1 MGCKLVVKKGPATGT
16 SYDLDQVEIF
26 VGRDLGNDIV
36 VNDPE
41 ISRRHA
47 RLYKHGDHY
56 LVEDLGSTNGT
67 IVNGQKIRGPK
78 QLTNHDYV
86 AMGQNIG
93 YEFISDQPLGYE
105 AQTVAVDDM
114 GFDEGAT
121 FVAEA
126 PIPELEIQAA
136 QEPALTPD
144 IPEEFAQV
152 PQGNPAQ
159 AQEMPAFPAEQPGQ
173 PVVPQ
178 TNASSVNDPEPV
190 KAKRSIPLW
199 LIIVVILLA
208 IACICIAAIWVIDSQ
223 MLWCTILPFL
233 PGCVGS

>member
-56 LVEDLGSTNGT
+56 LIEDLGSTNGT

-105 AQTVAVDDM
+105 AQTIAVDDM

-121 FVAEA
+121 FVADGVIPSMDFA
-126 PIPELEIQAA
+126 PA
-136 QEPALTPD
+136 QPQTFTPD
-144 IPEEFAQV
+144 IPAEFAQV
-152 PQGNPAQ
+152 PVGNQGSPI
-159 AQEMPAFPAEQPGQ
+159 PTFPEDQQQRHASIPGG
-173 PVVPQ
+173 
-178 TNASSVNDPEPV
+178 NLDESPV
-190 KAKRSIPLW
+190 KAKRKFPIW
-199 LIIVVILLA
+199 LIIIVVILA
-208 IACICIAAIWVIDSQ
+208 IACLCVAGIWIIDAQ
-223 MLWCTILPFL
+223 NLWCTLLPFL
-233 PGCVGS
+233 AGCTSGY

>member
-47 RLYKHGDHY
+47 RLYKHGDNY
-56 LVEDLGSTNGT
+56 LIEDLGSTNGT

-93 YEFISDQPLGYE
+93 YEFISDKPLGYE
-105 AQTVAVDDM
+105 AATIAVDEL

-121 FVAEA
+121 FVADGPVPGMAEPMEES
-126 PIPELEIQAA
+126 PI
-136 QEPALTPD
+136 LTPD
-144 IPEEFAQV
+144 IPDEFAQIPVDDQPFSEPSFPDEVSAQSAV
-152 PQGNPAQ
+152 PPSGQGAAMEAQ
-159 AQEMPAFPAEQPGQ
+159 PPKQ
-173 PVVPQ
+173 
-178 TNASSVNDPEPV
+178 
-190 KAKRSIPLW
+190 KRKIPIW
-199 LIIVVILLA
+199 LIIIVILLA
-208 IACICIAAIWVIDSQ
+208 IACICVAGIWIIDSQ
-223 MLWCTILPFL
+223 DMWCTLLPFL
-233 PGCVGS
+233 SGCQL

>member
-1 MGCKLVVKKGPATGT
+1 MGCKLIVKKGPATGT

-47 RLYKHGDHY
+47 RLYKHGDHF
-56 LVEDLGSTNGT
+56 LIEDLGSTNGT

-105 AQTVAVDDM
+105 AQTIAVEDM
-114 GFDEGAT
+114 AFDEGAT
-121 FVAEA
+121 FVADSPLMEMD
-126 PIPELEIQAA
+126 IPAA
-136 QEPALTPD
+136 QSITPE
-144 IPEEFAQV
+144 IPEEFSQV
-152 PQGNPAQ
+152 PEEDFGDPV
-159 AQEMPAFPAEQPGQ
+159 PSFPATTPGQ
-173 PVVPQ
+173 PIIP
-178 TNASSVNDPEPV
+178 AAEPGMPAESRPV
-190 KAKRSIPLW
+190 KPKRKIPIW
-199 LIIVVILLA
+199 LIVVVILLA
-208 IACICIAAIWVIDSQ
+208 IACVCVGAIWIIDSQ
-223 MLWCTILPFL
+223 NLWCTFLPFL
-233 PGCVGS
+233 AGCGLNG

>member
-16 SYDLDQVEIF
+16 SYDLEQAEVF

-56 LVEDLGSTNGT
+56 LIEDLGSTNGT

-78 QLTNHDYV
+78 QLTNHDYI

-105 AQTVAVDDM
+105 AATVAVEDM
-114 GFDEGAT
+114 NLDADAT
-121 FVAEA
+121 LVADSPSDPQLNMDFPGIPVEQPEIPSEFSQIPEFEQEAQSFSTNNGQA
-126 PIPELEIQAA
+126 PI
-136 QEPALTPD
+136 LTP
-144 IPEEFAQV
+144 PESGNE
-152 PQGNPAQ
+152 PQ
-159 AQEMPAFPAEQPGQ
+159 
-173 PVVPQ
+173 
-178 TNASSVNDPEPV
+178 
-190 KAKRSIPLW
+190 KAKRKIPIW
-199 LIIVVILLA
+199 LIIVVILLGL
-208 IACICIAAIWVIDSQ
+208 ACICVGAIWIIDSQ
-223 MLWCTILPFL
+223 NLWCTILPFL
-233 PGCVGS
+233 AGCPTGF

>member
-47 RLYKHGDHY
+47 RLYKHGDNY

-105 AQTVAVDDM
+105 AQTMAVEEM
-114 GFDEGAT
+114 QFDEGAT
-121 FVAEA
+121 FVADS
-126 PIPELEIQAA
+126 PIPNLDGGMDSPIF
-136 QEPALTPD
+136 TPD
-144 IPEEFAQV
+144 IPQEFSQAPQDV
-152 PQGNPAQ
+152 PHQNGS
-159 AQEMPAFPAEQPGQ
+159 FPAGQ
-173 PVVPQ
+173 PQIPQ
-178 TNASSVNDPEPV
+178 SQSPIIESQPV
-190 KAKRSIPLW
+190 KPKRKIPVW
-199 LIIVVILLA
+199 LIIVVALLFV
-208 IACICIAAIWVIDSQ
+208 ACLCVGGIWAIDS
-223 MLWCTILPFL
+223 MDMWCTLLPFL
-233 PGCVGS
+233 AGCGIG

>member
-56 LVEDLGSTNGT
+56 LIEDLGSTNGT

-78 QLTNHDYV
+78 ELTNHDYV

-105 AQTVAVDDM
+105 AQTIAVDEM

-121 FVAEA
+121 FVADA
-126 PIPELEIQAA
+126 PIPEMDLPLGQG
-136 QEPALTPD
+136 PALTPD
-144 IPEEFAQV
+144 IPDEFSQMPEDESV
-152 PQGNPAQ
+152 
-159 AQEMPAFPAEQPGQ
+159 QEMPSFPQEQPGQ
-173 PVVPQ
+173 PVVPPSQ
-178 TNASSVNDPEPV
+178 SGPAIDAEPV
-190 KAKRSIPLW
+190 KPKRSIPVW

-208 IACICIAAIWVIDSQ
+208 IACICVAAIWVIDAQ
-223 MLWCTILPFL
+223 NLWCTFLPFL
-233 PGCVGS
+233 AGCSTNF

>member
-47 RLYKHGDHY
+47 RLYKHGDNY

-105 AQTVAVDDM
+105 AQTMAVEEIQ
-114 GFDEGAT
+114 FDEGAT
-121 FVAEA
+121 FVADSPLPQMEGGMLS
-126 PIPELEIQAA
+126 PV
-136 QEPALTPD
+136 LTPD
-144 IPEEFAQV
+144 IPQEFAYDGQD
-152 PQGNPAQ
+152 PQPMDQLPGGQPHIPQ
-159 AQEMPAFPAEQPGQ
+159 AQSSDSGKLTESQSVKPKRKI
-173 PVVPQ
+173 PV
-178 TNASSVNDPEPV
+178 
-190 KAKRSIPLW
+190 W
-199 LIIVVILLA
+199 LIIVVALLFV
-208 IACICIAAIWVIDSQ
+208 ACVCVGGIWAIDSFD
-223 MLWCTILPFL
+223 MWCTLMPFL
-233 PGCVGS
+233 AGCGVG

>member
-1 MGCKLVVKKGPATGT
+1 MGFKLVVKKGPATGT

-56 LVEDLGSTNGT
+56 LIEDLGSTNGT

-105 AQTVAVDDM
+105 AQTVAVDDAD
-114 GFDEGAT
+114 FDEGAT
-121 FVAEA
+121 YVADG
-126 PIPELEIQAA
+126 
-136 QEPALTPD
+136 PALQMDFPEQQQRIAPD
-144 IPEEFAQV
+144 IPSEFAQR
-152 PQGNPAQ
+152 P
-159 AQEMPAFPAEQPGQ
+159 EAEQRD
-173 PVVPQ
+173 
-178 TNASSVNDPEPV
+178 SIPEPYEQTPPQPAIPSSNGEV
-190 KAKRSIPLW
+190 AQSKPKRKIPIW
-199 LIIVVILLA
+199 LIILVILLA
-208 IACICIAAIWVIDSQ
+208 IACICVGAIWIIDAQ
-223 MLWCTILPFL
+223 NLWCTLLPFL
-233 PGCVGS
+233 PGCVPGL

>member
-47 RLYKHGDHY
+47 RLYKHGVHY
-56 LVEDLGSTNGT
+56 LIEDLGSTNGT

-78 QLTNHDYV
+78 ELTNHDYV

-105 AQTVAVDDM
+105 AQTIAVDEM

-126 PIPELEIQAA
+126 PMPEMELPSDQS
-136 QEPALTPD
+136 PGLTPE

-152 PQGNPAQ
+152 PEDIPA
-159 AQEMPAFPAEQPGQ
+159 ESVPSFPTEQPGQ
-173 PVVPQ
+173 PVIPTSQEVAMED
-178 TNASSVNDPEPV
+178 ASPIQP
-190 KAKRSIPLW
+190 KRSIPVW

-208 IACICIAAIWVIDSQ
+208 IACICVAAIWVIDAQ
-223 MLWCTILPFL
+223 NLWCTFLPFL
-233 PGCVGS
+233 AGCSTNF